1 MPRFLSDPA
10 LLECPDYALAIFA
23 ASQAPFINPNVTEAQ
38 AIQLLK
44 DSWTAGNEADKVS
57 WQLQI
62 DEDEAAQLLQ
72 LCIQSKADDLRAQA
86 EVHEA
91 ETLRKDELKRNKSK
105 YLPIP
110 DRDVPTVA
118 SVIASSYAV
127 RKMEKGLY
135 VKLWYYTNAGLDNA
149 HHNSNTTEDEA
160 MTMLRLPNGATSW
173 VPAAATRSSATVT
186 DDKNIL

>member
-10 LLECPDYALAIFA
+10 LVLECPDYASAIFA
-23 ASQAPFINPNVTEAQ
+23 ASRAPFINPNVTEAQ

-44 DSWTAGNEADKVS
+44 DLWTAGNEADKVS

-62 DEDEAAQLLQ
+62 GEDEAARLLQ
-72 LCIQSKADDLRAQA
+72 LRIQSEADDLRAQA
-86 EVHEA
+86 EVDEA

-127 RKMEKGLY
+127 GKVEKGLY
-135 VKLWYYTNAGLDNA
+135 VELWYY
-149 HHNSNTTEDEA
+149 
-160 MTMLRLPNGATSW
+160 
-173 VPAAATRSSATVT
+173 
-186 DDKNIL
+186 